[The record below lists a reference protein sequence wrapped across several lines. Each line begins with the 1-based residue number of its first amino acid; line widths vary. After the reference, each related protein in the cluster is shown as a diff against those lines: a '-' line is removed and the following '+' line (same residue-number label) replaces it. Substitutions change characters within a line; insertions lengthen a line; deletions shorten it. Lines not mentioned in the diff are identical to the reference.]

1 MCTVNV
7 NFNLHKTLK
16 KVAIIYKS
24 LYIISNKLSN
34 IRFKWRT
41 YIMADSIILLEER
54 KEVTTF
60 LLDEGT
66 ITATTVT
73 TPTGETPGYEYAGN
87 KVKVDV
93 AVNLS
98 ANSDIGKPTVKK
110 YTAAEGEIIL
120 GIAVNDPVTM
130 TGGKRKTAILVLG
143 HLFRLKLASGLSNI
157 AVNDK
162 IALTSTGAIKSD
174 DGEYIAMH
182 PVASSDDYKYI
193 EVFRPYDIGTT
204 GQT

>member
-1 MCTVNV
+1 MP
-7 NFNLHKTLK
+7 
-16 KVAIIYKS
+16 
-24 LYIISNKLSN
+24 
-34 IRFKWRT
+34 
-41 YIMADSIILLEER
+41 DSIVLLEEK

-60 LLDEGT
+60 LLDDGT

-73 TPTGETPGYEYAGN
+73 TPTGETPGYEYAGA
-87 KVKVDV
+87 KIKADDV
-93 AVNLS
+93 VTLS

-110 YTAAEGEIIL
+110 YTDENSEIIL

-157 AVNDK
+157 NVNDK

-182 PVASSDDYKYI
+182 PVASSDDYNYI
-193 EVFRPYDIGTT
+193 EVFRPYDMGDS
-204 GQT
+204 

>member
-1 MCTVNV
+1 M
-7 NFNLHKTLK
+7 
-16 KVAIIYKS
+16 S
-24 LYIISNKLSN
+24 
-34 IRFKWRT
+34 
-41 YIMADSIILLEER
+41 DSIVLLEER

-66 ITATTVT
+66 ITQTTVT
-73 TPTGETPGYEYAGN
+73 TPTGETPGYEYSGD
-87 KVKVDV
+87 KIKTDDV
-93 AVNLS
+93 VTLS

-110 YTAAEGEIIL
+110 YTGAEGEIIL

-157 AVNDK
+157 NVNDR

-182 PVASSDDYKYI
+182 PVDSSDDYNYV
-193 EVFRPYDIGTT
+193 EVFRPYDIGEA
-204 GQT
+204 

>member
-1 MCTVNV
+1 
-7 NFNLHKTLK
+7 
-16 KVAIIYKS
+16 
-24 LYIISNKLSN
+24 
-34 IRFKWRT
+34 
-41 YIMADSIILLEER
+41 MADSIILLEER

-73 TPTGETPGYEYAGN
+73 TPTGETPGYEYAGT
-87 KVKVDV
+87 KIKVDD
-93 AVNLS
+93 AVTLS
-98 ANSDIGKPTVKK
+98 DNSDIGKPTVKK
-110 YTAAEGEIIL
+110 YTATQGEIIL

-157 AVNDK
+157 KVNDR
-162 IALTSTGAIKSD
+162 IALSSTGAIKSN

-182 PVASSDDYKYI
+182 PVANSDDYKYI

>member
-1 MCTVNV
+1 MV
-7 NFNLHKTLK
+7 
-16 KVAIIYKS
+16 
-24 LYIISNKLSN
+24 
-34 IRFKWRT
+34 
-41 YIMADSIILLEER
+41 DSIILLEER

-60 LLDEGT
+60 LLDGGT

-87 KVKVDV
+87 KIKVDD
-93 AVNLS
+93 AVTLS

-110 YTAAEGEIIL
+110 YTAADGEIIL
-120 GIAVNDPVTM
+120 GIAVNNPITM
-130 TGGKRKTAILVLG
+130 TGGKRKTVILVLG
-143 HLFRLKLASGLSNI
+143 HLFRLKLPSGLSNI
-157 AVNDK
+157 TVND

-174 DGEYIAMH
+174 DDEYIAMH

-204 GQT
+204 GET

>member
-1 MCTVNV
+1 MPD
-7 NFNLHKTLK
+7 
-16 KVAIIYKS
+16 AIV
-24 LYIISNKLSN
+24 
-34 IRFKWRT
+34 
-41 YIMADSIILLEER
+41 LLEER

-87 KVKVDV
+87 KIKVDD
-93 AVNLS
+93 AVTLS
-98 ANSDIGKPTVKK
+98 ANSDIGKP
-110 YTAAEGEIIL
+110 IL

-157 AVNDK
+157 AVNDR
-162 IALTSTGAIKSD
+162 IALSSTGAIKSN

-182 PVASSDDYKYI
+182 PVASSDEYKYI
-193 EVFRPYDIGTT
+193 EVFRPYDITE
-204 GQT
+204 

>member
-1 MCTVNV
+1 MP
-7 NFNLHKTLK
+7 
-16 KVAIIYKS
+16 
-24 LYIISNKLSN
+24 
-34 IRFKWRT
+34 
-41 YIMADSIILLEER
+41 DSIVLLEER

-60 LLDEGT
+60 LLDEGA

-87 KVKVDV
+87 KVKVDD
-93 AVNLS
+93 AVTLS
-98 ANSDIGKPTVKK
+98 ENSNIGKPTVKK
-110 YTAAEGEIIL
+110 YTDENSEIIL

-130 TGGKRKTAILVLG
+130 TGGRRKTAILVLG

-157 AVNDK
+157 NVNDR

-182 PVASSDDYKYI
+182 PVESSDSYNYI
-193 EVFRPYDIGTT
+193 EVFRPFDLGDA
-204 GQT
+204 

>member
-1 MCTVNV
+1 
-7 NFNLHKTLK
+7 
-16 KVAIIYKS
+16 
-24 LYIISNKLSN
+24 
-34 IRFKWRT
+34 
-41 YIMADSIILLEER
+41 MADSIILLEER

-73 TPTGETPGYEYAGN
+73 TPTGETPGYEYAGD
-87 KVKVDV
+87 KIKVDD
-93 AVNLS
+93 AVTLS

-120 GIAVNDPVTM
+120 GIAVNDPIIM

-143 HLFRLKLASGLSNI
+143 HLFRLKLARLSNI
-157 AVNDK
+157 NVKDR

-182 PVASSDDYKYI
+182 SVASSDDYNYV
-193 EVFRPYDIGTT
+193 EVFRPYDIGDA
-204 GQT
+204 

>member
-1 MCTVNV
+1 
-7 NFNLHKTLK
+7 
-16 KVAIIYKS
+16 
-24 LYIISNKLSN
+24 
-34 IRFKWRT
+34 
-41 YIMADSIILLEER
+41 MADSIILLEER

-66 ITATTVT
+66 ITETTVT
-73 TPTGETPGYEYAGN
+73 TPTGEMPGYEYSGS
-87 KVKVDV
+87 KVKVDD
-93 AVNLS
+93 AVTLS
-98 ANSDIGKPTVKK
+98 ANSDIAKPTVKK
-110 YTAAEGEIIL
+110 FTGAEGEIIL

-130 TGGKRKTAILVLG
+130 SGGRRKTSILVLG
-143 HLFRLKLASGLSNI
+143 HLFRFKLASGLSNI

-182 PVASSDDYKYI
+182 PVASSDEYNYI
-193 EVFRPYDIGTT
+193 EVFRPYDVGATGET